1 LDSAYFD
8 SSVFLAIFNGEPS
21 GIGIK
26 QLLNELRRGQ
36 NKSKV
41 CTSIIT
47 IQEISVLSFI
57 SGASKD
63 AADNYMRV
71 DRFAR
76 IYGITKDVAL
86 RAAEL
91 EAAMLERTRKLT
103 KEQRKALSPRR
114 KWDCFHIATA
124 IEMRCRWLYS
134 LDPGMLRC
142 RQLIDAKH
150 SLDFLEPRP
159 SKGMLAFEKSIPIN

>member
-21 GIGIK
+21 AIGIK
-26 QLLNELRRGQ
+26 QLLSELRR
-36 NKSKV
+36 NRKSKV

-57 SGASKD
+57 SGANRD
-63 AADNYMRV
+63 AAENYTRV

-76 IYGITKDVAL
+76 IYGITKDIAL

-91 EAAMLERTRKLT
+91 EAAMLERMRRMTR
-103 KEQRKALSPRR
+103 EQQKALSPRR

-124 IEMRCRWLYS
+124 IEMQCRWLYS
-134 LDPGMLRC
+134 LDPGMLKC
-142 RQLIDAKH
+142 KPLIDARH
-150 SLDFLEPRP
+150 SIDFLEPQP
-159 SKGMLAFEKSIPIN
+159 SKGVLDFG